1 MGIIALN
8 FMKINVEKKKGI
20 DGKVNINNDLVLKD
34 VVERQIAGK
43 NKQSIADF
51 LFSFTVQYLTEE
63 KTPLA
68 SILLEGEIVY
78 VEEAVKIR
86 EILDGWKKNKTVQKE
101 LLREVMNT
109 AMMKCNVEG
118 IVLSKEMNL
127 PPPVG
132 LPQIKE

>member
-34 VVERQIAGK
+34 VIERQLSGK
-43 NKQSIADF
+43 NKQTIADF

-63 KTPLA
+63 KIALA
-68 SILLEGEIVY
+68 SILLEGEVVY
-78 VEEAVKIR
+78 VDEAAKIK
-86 EILDGWKKNKTVQKE
+86 EVMDGWKKNKTVQKE
-101 LLREVMNT
+101 LLREIMNT

>member
-1 MGIIALN
+1 MGIVALN
-8 FMKINVEKKKGI
+8 FIKINVEKKKGI

-34 VVERQIAGK
+34 VIERQLSGK

-63 KTPLA
+63 KVALA
-68 SILLEGEIVY
+68 SILLEGEVVY
-78 VEEAVKIR
+78 VDEATKIK

-109 AMMKCNVEG
+109 AMMKCNVEC
-118 IVLSKEMNL
+118 IILSKELNL

>member
-1 MGIIALN
+1 MGIVALN
-8 FMKINVEKKKGI
+8 FIKINVEKKKGI

-34 VVERQIAGK
+34 VVERQLVGK
-43 NKQSIADF
+43 NKQSLADF

-63 KTPLA
+63 KVALA
-68 SILLEGEIVY
+68 SILLEGEVVY
-78 VEEAVKIR
+78 VDDAAKIK

-118 IVLSKEMNL
+118 ILLSKEVNL

>member
-1 MGIIALN
+1 
-8 FMKINVEKKKGI
+8 MKINVEKKKGI

>member
-1 MGIIALN
+1 MGIVALN
-8 FMKINVEKKKGI
+8 FIKINVEKKKGI

-34 VVERQIAGK
+34 VLERQLSGK

-63 KTPLA
+63 KVALA
-68 SILLEGEIVY
+68 SILLEGEVVY
-78 VEEAVKIR
+78 VDEATKIK

-109 AMMKCNVEG
+109 AMMKCNVEC
-118 IVLSKEMNL
+118 IILSKELNL

>member
-1 MGIIALN
+1 MGIVALN
-8 FMKINVEKKKGI
+8 FIKINVEKKKGI

-34 VVERQIAGK
+34 VIERQLSGK
-43 NKQSIADF
+43 NKQTIADF

-63 KTPLA
+63 KIALA
-68 SILLEGEIVY
+68 SILLEGEVVY
-78 VEEAVKIR
+78 VDEAAKIK
-86 EILDGWKKNKTVQKE
+86 EVMDGWKKNKTVQKE
-101 LLREVMNT
+101 LLREIMNT

-118 IVLSKEMNL
+118 IILSKELNL